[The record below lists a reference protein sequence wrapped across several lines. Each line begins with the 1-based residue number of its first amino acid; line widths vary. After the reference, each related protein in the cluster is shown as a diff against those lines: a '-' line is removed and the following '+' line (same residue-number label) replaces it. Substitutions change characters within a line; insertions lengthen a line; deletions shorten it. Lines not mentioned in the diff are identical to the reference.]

1 MHSPLEGAI
10 IHVKL
15 YGAIFLQ
22 LHSNE
27 TISLQMVHLGRGAGW
42 TLVYYFLLLCQ
53 HRRRRLYFE
62 VPVLAVVLLG
72 MTRLTPAPVSRT

>member
-1 MHSPLEGAI
+1 VHSPLEGAI

>member
-1 MHSPLEGAI
+1 
-10 IHVKL
+10 
-15 YGAIFLQ
+15 
-22 LHSNE
+22 
-27 TISLQMVHLGRGAGW
+27 MVHLGRGAGW
-42 TLVYYFLLLCQ
+42 TLVYYFLLLRQ